1 MSQFTTTLEAV
12 SSNKSKTTIKLS
24 LSNAEARKFT
34 ALYLNSIDKE
44 LVVTFDDP
52 QMEMDIER
60 TKSGRSIATI
70 NSRGEVEGFT
80 PATPAVADSE
90 PSDADDVLVQEE
102 QAAEDGEQ
110 QEVVFGEVDPNHDP
124 EPEGDENQDPDPD
137 ADTAADGPADE
148 QAEEMN
154 DEEEPDGEV
163 DQQTLEQFIL
173 TERPK
178 FEDIPFDFPTMI
190 ERKKAE
196 GLAWHAIPKALGL
209 DISSTKLQQFY
220 GVYKKRCKKK
230 ILGAA

>member
-52 QMEMDIER
+52 QMEMEIER
-60 TKSGRSIATI
+60 TKAGRSVATI

-80 PATPAVADSE
+80 PATPAPEDSE
-90 PSDADDVLVQEE
+90 PSDADEVLVQEDSWDYE
-102 QAAEDGEQ
+102 VVDDAAEDQ
-110 QEVVFGEVDPNHDP
+110 NHDP

-137 ADTAADGPADE
+137 SDAAADEP
-148 QAEEMN
+148 AEESGELT
-154 DEEEPDGEV
+154 EEEPDGEV
-163 DQQTLEQFIL
+163 DPKELEQFIL

-178 FEDIPFDFPTMI
+178 FDDIPFNFPEMI
-190 ERKKAE
+190 ERKKAD
-196 GLAWHAIPKALGL
+196 GLKWHEMPKVMGL
-209 DISSTKLQQFY
+209 NISSTKLQQFY